1 MALAS
6 PQGTLAAP
14 ALQSRR
20 PTAVKSFT
28 KAPMRKAPPRQP
40 APPLPPAPAR
50 LPMQQS
56 PAAPPPPP
64 QVAMPAKRPTA
75 TKSAPPPS
83 PPPAKQDGKAVQ
95 LLRQMHQA
103 KQQQA
108 KQLTRQQED

>member
-75 TKSAPPPS
+75 TKSAPPP
-83 PPPAKQDGKAVQ
+83 AKQDGKAVQ

-103 KQQQA
+103 TQQQA
-108 KQLTRQQED
+108 KQLTRQQ